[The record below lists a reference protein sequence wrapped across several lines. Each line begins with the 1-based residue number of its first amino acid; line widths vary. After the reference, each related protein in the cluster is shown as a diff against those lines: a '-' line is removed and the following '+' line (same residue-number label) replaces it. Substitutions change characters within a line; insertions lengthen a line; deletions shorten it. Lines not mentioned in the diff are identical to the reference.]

1 MRKSDIESWNP
12 DNTRNKLKGAAM
24 KRIVLV
30 LGFLLSWAGIAA
42 SETLSIGDKAELQA
56 AMFHHIDQQLVDGSF
71 LWLHASEGRV
81 TRLAPAK
88 AHPKILR
95 MGDHFVLCVD
105 FRDEQG
111 KDVNVDFFVARS
123 SETFVVF
130 HTEIE
135 NRNVVRGLMKAGR
148 ITALN

>member
-1 MRKSDIESWNP
+1 
-12 DNTRNKLKGAAM
+12 M
-24 KRIVLV
+24 KRVILV
-30 LGFLLSWAGIAA
+30 IGFLISWSGLAA
-42 SETLSIGDKAELQA
+42 SEPLSAGERAELQA

-71 LWLHASEGRV
+71 LWLDSTDGKV
-81 TRLAPAK
+81 TKLAPAK

-95 MGDHFVLCVD
+95 MGEHFVLCVD
-105 FRDEQG
+105 FRNQQG

-123 SETFVVF
+123 GEAFVVF

-135 NRNVVRGLMKAGR
+135 NRDVVRGLMKAGR